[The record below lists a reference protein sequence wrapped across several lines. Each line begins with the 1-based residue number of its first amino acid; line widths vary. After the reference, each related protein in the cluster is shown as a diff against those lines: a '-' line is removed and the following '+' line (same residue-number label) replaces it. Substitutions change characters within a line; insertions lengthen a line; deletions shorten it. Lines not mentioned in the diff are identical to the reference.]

1 MFTKKIPIT
10 EPLENHIN
18 SSSDSN
24 GEDSSFEDPDEF
36 TFVPP
41 SIDDIKFK
49 HQRFSNYQTKIIN
62 RKKELEDDKTGT
74 MWKSLY
80 YTFFNNQKAN
90 SITLSELALR
100 CKFLFNMDKYDNLNK
115 GKNGIDSKIPPFTNA
130 EKFIKNYSQKKEDN
144 LLVKIFKKKKNL
156 SSPRSGTK
164 NMQNQNQKEK
174 NNYRSPPIT
183 SNNYTFSANKEN
195 SKKRYSKSIQNTT
208 ARPKMPTLLEL
219 YNLYDSNDL
228 VEAIKKEQKGYIDNN
243 NNFMLDNLSSI
254 IENKHTFMNEVDKID
269 EIFEENISSKN
280 KVKNIINVTSTNN
293 YFSNLTGVDM
303 NKKFEN
309 ELEPQNNMSRQV
321 NSLYNKLLKKLNP
334 LHKIII

>member
-36 TFVPP
+36 TYVPP

-49 HQRFSNYQTKIIN
+49 HQRFSNYQTKTIN

-74 MWKSLY
+74 MWKSVY

-90 SITLSELALR
+90 SITLSELELR

-115 GKNGIDSKIPPFTNA
+115 GNVGVGSKIPPFTNA
-130 EKFIKNYSQKKEDN
+130 ENFIKTYSQKKEDN
-144 LLVKIFKKKKNL
+144 LLVKIFKKKKNH
-156 SSPRSGTK
+156 SSPHSSTK
-164 NMQNQNQKEK
+164 NMQKQKERI
-174 NNYRSPPIT
+174 NYKSPIT
-183 SNNYTFSANKEN
+183 TNNYTFSANKEN
-195 SKKRYSKSIQNTT
+195 DKKRYSKSIQNTT
-208 ARPKMPTLLEL
+208 IRPKMPTLLEL
-219 YNLYDSNDL
+219 YDLFDSNDL

-243 NNFMLDNLSSI
+243 NNFMLDNLSNI
-254 IENKHTFMNEVDKID
+254 IENKHTFMNEVNKID

-293 YFSNLTGVDM
+293 YFSNLTGIDM

-321 NSLYNKLLKKLNP
+321 NSLYNKLLTKLNP